1 VRGRTAVLV
10 DAMTPLG
17 QRGGRGLIWGG
28 AVMVKVESSRDI
40 CEQLTDFGVTTR
52 LHPLP
57 REGLRR
63 EATAIT
69 GCQRARLKTPHTG
82 LQYNVG
88 A

>member
-28 AVMVKVESSRDI
+28 AVMVNVESSRDI

-57 REGLRR
+57 REGLKRR
-63 EATAIT
+63 GNCDHRLPARKAENTAHRFAVQ
-69 GCQRARLKTPHTG
+69 C
-82 LQYNVG
+82 
-88 A
+88 

>member
-1 VRGRTAVLV
+1 
-10 DAMTPLG
+10 
-17 QRGGRGLIWGG
+17 
-28 AVMVKVESSRDI
+28 MVKAESSRDV

-57 REGLRR
+57 REGLKSR

-82 LQYNVG
+82 LQCNVG